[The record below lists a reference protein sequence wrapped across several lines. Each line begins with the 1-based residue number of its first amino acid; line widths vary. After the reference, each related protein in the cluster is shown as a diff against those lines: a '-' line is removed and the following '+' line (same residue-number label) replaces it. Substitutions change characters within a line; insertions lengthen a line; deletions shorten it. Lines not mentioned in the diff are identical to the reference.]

1 MALFPRGIYG
11 SYGSDPSFT
20 NLFRLLDDFDT
31 YSREVQ
37 GSAPETGSRRHT
49 QPARTFSPKFDVR
62 ETEQTYELHG
72 ELPGIDRDNV
82 QIEFTDPQTIVIR
95 GRVERN
101 YTAGTPPAQVAGV
114 LTEQG
119 EPHSPASHHATV
131 EDDVDED
138 KRSVAT
144 TATGANNQNNQQV
157 AQRPSAPHTE
167 EKPKAPAEKYWVS
180 ERSIG
185 EFSRTFSF
193 PGRVDQNAVSAS
205 LNNGILTITVPKA
218 KKHETIRIAI
228 N

>member
-1 MALFPRGIYG
+1 MALFPRGFYG

-31 YSREVQ
+31 YTREVQ
-37 GSAPETGSRRHT
+37 GSAPETSSRRHA

-72 ELPGIDRDNV
+72 ELPGIERDNV

-101 YTAGTPPAQVAGV
+101 YTAGSPPAQVAGH
-114 LTEQG
+114 LTEKG
-119 EPHSPASHHATV
+119 EPHSPAHHATV

-138 KRSVAT
+138 NRSVTT

-157 AQRPSAPHTE
+157 AQHTVASQTE
-167 EKPKAPAEKYWVS
+167 EQKPKAPTEKYWVS
-180 ERSIG
+180 ERSVG

-205 LNNGILTITVPKA
+205 LNNGILNITVPKA

>member
-1 MALFPRGIYG
+1 MALFPRGFYG

-31 YSREVQ
+31 YTREVQ

-49 QPARTFSPKFDVR
+49 QPTRTFSPKFDVR

-114 LTEQG
+114 LTEKG
-119 EPHSPASHHATV
+119 EPHSPAAHHATV

-138 KRSVAT
+138 NRS
-144 TATGANNQNNQQV
+144 
-157 AQRPSAPHTE
+157 

>member
-1 MALFPRGIYG
+1 MALFPRGFYG

-31 YSREVQ
+31 YTREVQ
-37 GSAPETGSRRHT
+37 GSTPEAGSRRHT

-72 ELPGIDRDNV
+72 ELPGIDRENV

-101 YTAGTPPAQVAGV
+101 YTAGTPPAQVAGH
-114 LTEQG
+114 LTEKG
-119 EPHSPASHHATV
+119 EPQSPAAVHHATV

-138 KRSVAT
+138 NRSVAT
-144 TATGANNQNNQQV
+144 TATGANNQQV
-157 AQRPSAPHTE
+157 AQRPSATQTE

-180 ERSIG
+180 ERSVG

-193 PGRVDQNAVSAS
+193 PARVDQNAVSAS
-205 LNNGILTITVPKA
+205 LNNGILSVTVPKA
-218 KKHETIRIAI
+218 KKHEAIRIAI